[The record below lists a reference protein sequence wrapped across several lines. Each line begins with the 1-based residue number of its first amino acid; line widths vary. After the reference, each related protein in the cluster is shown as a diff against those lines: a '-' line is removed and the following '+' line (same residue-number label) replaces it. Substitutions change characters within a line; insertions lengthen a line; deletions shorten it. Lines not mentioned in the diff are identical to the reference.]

1 MSQLSTDWL
10 CIATEG
16 DTVDRRELKREWLID
31 AAETYNPDLYAALIW
46 PEHERD
52 YGNLGSVKE
61 VMAQEG
67 NDKLVRLYARI
78 SPNSQLI
85 EANNRDQL
93 LYFSVE
99 LTEGGDFRGTGRS
112 YLEGLGA
119 TDSPASVGT
128 TRMRFSKRIKK
139 IESGY
144 YRYKFG
150 RDGKVKQEPE
160 MKTWQS
166 LFGIKPK
173 KFAEEE
179 VPLENTEDGD
189 KLQALA
195 EALNNLEGRVA
206 ALEAQQE
213 ATQADV
219 DTITE
224 VVDTEEFA
232 KLTANIGD
240 VVKNFG
246 KLDKKITQS
255 PKHFRGEKP
264 KGREFKYI

>member
-1 MSQLSTDWL
+1 MSQLITDWL

-31 AAETYNPDLYAALIW
+31 AAETYDPELYAALIW
-46 PEHERD
+46 PEHERY
-52 YGNLGSVKE
+52 YGNGGSVKE
-61 VMAQEG
+61 VMWQEG
-67 NDKLVRLYARI
+67 DDGLVRLYARI
-78 SPNSQLI
+78 SPNISLI

-93 LYFSVE
+93 IYFSVE
-99 LTEGGDFRGTGRS
+99 LTEDGDFRGTGRS

-128 TRMRFSKRIKK
+128 TRMRFSKRKNIKPG
-139 IESGY
+139 I

-150 RDGKVKQEPE
+150 RDGKVKQESE
-160 MKTWQS
+160 MKDWQK

-173 KFAEEE
+173 KFAEDETTTDE
-179 VPLENTEDGD
+179 PQADD

-195 EALNNLEGRVA
+195 EALNNLEGRVSA
-206 ALEAQQE
+206 IE
-213 ATQADV
+213 TQLASTQDDV
-219 DTITE
+219 DTIAE
-224 VVDTEEFA
+224 VVDTEDFA
-232 KLTANIGD
+232 RLRDNIGD

-246 KLDKKITQS
+246 KLDKKVTQS

-264 KGREFKYI
+264 QGREFKFL

>member
-16 DTVDRRELKREWLID
+16 DTVDRRELKQEWLID

-67 NDKLVRLYARI
+67 DDGLVRLYARI

-99 LTEGGDFRGTGRS
+99 LTGGGDFRGTGRS

-128 TRMRFSKRIKK
+128 TRMRFSKRKK

-150 RDGKVKQEPE
+150 RDGKVKQESE
-160 MKTWQS
+160 MKDWQK
-166 LFGIKPK
+166 LFGIKSK
-173 KFAEEE
+173 KFTEDD
-179 VPLENTEDGD
+179 VNTDAPEDGD

-195 EALNNLEGRVA
+195 EALNNLEGRVSA
-206 ALEAQQE
+206 IETQLASTQE
-213 ATQADV
+213 DV
-219 DTITE
+219 DTIAE
-224 VVDTEEFA
+224 VVDTQEFA
-232 KLTANIGD
+232 TLRENIGA
-240 VVKNFG
+240 VIKNFG
-246 KLDKKITQS
+246 KLDNKITQL
-255 PKHFRGEKP
+255 PERKP
-264 KGREFKYI
+264 GDKQESHKFKFI